1 MDNSESHTPSKNNN
15 QQIDSNFES
24 TDLLKKTDPQQ
35 EKEDTDDSSFS
46 MDSLHA
52 PFEIT
57 RHESR

>member
-1 MDNSESHTPSKNNN
+1 MDNSESHTPSKINN
-15 QQIDSNFES
+15 QLIDSNFDS
-24 TDLLKKTDPQQ
+24 SDLLKKTDPQQ
-35 EKEDTDDSSFS
+35 EKEETDDSSFS